1 MAAGLHWL
9 KIAAIALGVA
19 AVLVGLASMHGCD
32 EETAE
37 DVMAVKVGGE
47 AFHLELAVDD
57 TTRVKGLGGRTFIEP
72 DGGMLFAFPRAS
84 KRSFVMRDCPIPID
98 ILFLDSNGRVVAMH
112 AMVPEEPQ
120 GPEESDSAYEQ
131 RLKRYPSKFDAQY
144 VVELQGGMLEK
155 LDVSEGDVVEM
166 DLKKLKQLVR

>member
-1 MAAGLHWL
+1 MAAGWHWI
-9 KIAAIALGVA
+9 KIAAVVLAVA
-19 AVLVGLASMHGCD
+19 AALVAIASMHGCD

-37 DVMAVKVGGE
+37 DVMAVKVGGKT
-47 AFHLELAVDD
+47 FYLELAVND

-72 DGGMLFAFPRAS
+72 NGGMLFAFPRAS
-84 KRSFVMRDCPIPID
+84 KRSFVMRDCTIPID
-98 ILFLDSNGRVVAMH
+98 ILFLDSNGWVVAMH

-120 GPEESDSAYEQ
+120 GAEESDSAYEQ
-131 RLKRYPSKFDAQY
+131 RLTRYPSKFDAQY
-144 VVELQGGMLEK
+144 VVELQGGMLET